1 MLESHIKVL
10 GAANEKLEGKVKALE
25 KADETLRVNVMEI
38 KDAMEKRL
46 RALEENV
53 TSSRV
58 PADDIE
64 NGTLKSFSHSHFY

>member
-46 RALEENV
+46 RALEESV

-58 PADDIE
+58 PVDDVE
-64 NGTLKSFSHSHFY
+64 KGTLKSFSHSHFY